1 MTQALKTFFI
11 VTFFTLLIWFYADQ
25 ASTETVALNV
35 WLRIRPPGSAQW
47 RLADPNSER
56 AQIEVTFAGATRN
69 IRDLQEA
76 VQRDQLRLSYVVE
89 AEPPSGPY
97 IIERLADKLD
107 ALEEVRRQGLRVTNV
122 EPAEITIQVDRL
134 ITLELPVVAEADA
147 FTLAQATVTPPTVKV
162 TLPESQKG
170 VLHQTEIVANIDSL
184 ETHRTAIRDHLSA
197 GPEAA
202 NQSVELRDVPLVKP
216 AGAIL
221 KLEPQWVGV
230 SAVIER
236 RNQTKA
242 LRTVVVRFDVSAEQW
257 RKYDLE
263 VKNDADLA
271 LEINVQGPSDV
282 IASLTPQDVRA
293 YVEINTNDAIKTAG
307 WLTRTVNF
315 TFPPNV
321 ELDQAAPQVQFRL
334 VEKAEPAPGR

>member
-1 MTQALKTFFI
+1 MTEALKTVFLVAIFS
-11 VTFFTLLIWFYADQ
+11 LLIWIYADQ
-25 ASTETVALNV
+25 ECTESVALNM

-56 AQIEVTFAGATRN
+56 AMVKITFAGPTRN
-69 IRDLQEA
+69 IRELQEA

-89 AEPPSGPY
+89 AEPPGGPY
-97 IIERLADKLD
+97 IIDQLADKLD
-107 ALEEVRRQGLRVTNV
+107 ALEEVRRRGLRVTYV
-122 EPAEITIQVDRL
+122 EPSEVTIQVDRL
-134 ITLELPVVAEADA
+134 ITLERPVVARADA
-147 FTLAQATVTPPTVKV
+147 FKLAQFTVTPPTVKV
-162 TLPESQKG
+162 TLPESQKS
-170 VLHQTEIVANIDSL
+170 VLYQTEIVANIDSL
-184 ETHRTAIRDHLSA
+184 ETHRDAIREHLSA
-197 GPEAA
+197 GEDSASQP
-202 NQSVELRDVPLVKP
+202 VELRDVPLVKP
-216 AGAIL
+216 VGAIL

-236 RNQTKA
+236 RHQSKA

-307 WLTRTVNF
+307 WLTRTVEF
-315 TFPPNV
+315 SFPPNV

-334 VEKAEPAPGR
+334 VEKAEPAAAR